1 MTDWKI
7 YTGAAP
13 DAAGDGPARFDGRAA
28 PPPWRDYSRRREQR
42 VRETFRPSAED
53 VEMVNAALHLR
64 RPLLITGKPGCGKS
78 SLAYSVAQEL
88 GLGKL
93 LTWPINTRSTLQE
106 GLYHYDAVG
115 RLQAASLAA
124 RGETAPDIGDFLR
137 LGPLGTALLPQDRPR
152 VLLIDEIDK
161 SDIDLPNDL
170 LHVFEDGEYEIPE
183 LVRLAH
189 AAQNSAPHD
198 DNAPVRVRV
207 HDGDERVAI
216 PGGRVRAKSFPVV
229 FLTSNGEREFPPA
242 FMRRCLHLR
251 MQLPDRGRLE
261 QIVTAHLGEEA
272 AQIAG
277 PLINDFLDLRDKGN
291 RELATD
297 QLLNA
302 IYLVSRLDRQVDREQ
317 LARILFTSASPGA

>member
-7 YTGAAP
+7 YTGDVTSPVAE
-13 DAAGDGPARFDGRAA
+13 DGSARFDRRSA
-28 PPPWRDYSRRREQR
+28 PPPWRDYAVRHDLR
-42 VRETFRPSAED
+42 VRETFRPSSED

-93 LTWPINTRSTLQE
+93 LTWPINTKSTLQE

-124 RGETAPDIGDFLR
+124 KGDEAPDIGEFVR
-137 LGPLGTALLPQDRPR
+137 LGPLGTALLPQRRPR

-170 LHVFEDGEYEIPE
+170 LHVFEEGEYEIPE
-183 LVRLAH
+183 LVRLAR
-189 AAQNSAPHD
+189 AGQST
-198 DNAPVRVRV
+198 RVRV
-207 HDGDERVAI
+207 HDGDEQVEI
-216 PGGRVRAKSFPVV
+216 PGGRVRAESFPVV
-229 FLTSNGEREFPPA
+229 FMTSNGEREFPPA

-251 MQLPDRGRLE
+251 MQLPDPERLK
-261 QIVTAHLGEEA
+261 QIITAHLGKA
-272 AQIAG
+272 VLSAAG
-277 PLINDFLDLRDKGN
+277 PLIDTFLELRDKGN
-291 RELATD
+291 KELATD

-302 IYLVSRLDRQVDREQ
+302 VFLISRLNGLVDRDQ
-317 LARILFTSASPGA
+317 LAKILFTSTSSGT